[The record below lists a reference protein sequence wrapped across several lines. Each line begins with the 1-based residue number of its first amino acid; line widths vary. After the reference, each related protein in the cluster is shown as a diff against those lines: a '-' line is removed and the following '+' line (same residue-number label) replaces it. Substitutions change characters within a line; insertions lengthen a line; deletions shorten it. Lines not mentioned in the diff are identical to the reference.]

1 MSKDQT
7 SNVKK
12 TTSKGKRFC
21 IRCGTHRGII
31 RQYNLNICRRCFR
44 EVARK
49 GLIGFKK
56 YD

>member
-1 MSKDQT
+1 MSSEK
-7 SNVKK
+7 SRKIRS
-12 TTSKGKRFC
+12 SKGSRHC
-21 IRCGTHRGII
+21 IRCGTHKGII